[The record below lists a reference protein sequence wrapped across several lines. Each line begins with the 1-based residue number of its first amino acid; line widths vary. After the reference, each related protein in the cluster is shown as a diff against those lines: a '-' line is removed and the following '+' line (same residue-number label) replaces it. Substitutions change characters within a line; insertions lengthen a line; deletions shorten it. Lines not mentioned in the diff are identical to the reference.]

1 MASRSVELAVFW
13 LPLLAGILLS
23 GIAGSAWYGGDKIPA
38 IWIAFFGVV
47 CLLLTAALQIQ
58 NFAYAN
64 LLQPEIDIE
73 APTQRTILTWNL
85 PTSFFINSR
94 PENKAPPGRDSSE
107 SPAIIFENRSNVI
120 GQDASNVA
128 PAQLNQRVDTIWR
141 IAGASALKIGREG
154 AHLIFQHREPAN
166 VVNLHLGNV
175 RRERWLV
182 LA

>member
-64 LLQPEIDIE
+64 LLQPV
-73 APTQRTILTWNL
+73 
-85 PTSFFINSR
+85 SKHR
-94 PENKAPPGRDSSE
+94 PNEQ
-107 SPAIIFENRSNVI
+107 F
-120 GQDASNVA
+120 
-128 PAQLNQRVDTIWR
+128 
-141 IAGASALKIGREG
+141 
-154 AHLIFQHREPAN
+154 
-166 VVNLHLGNV
+166 
-175 RRERWLV
+175 
-182 LA
+182 